1 MSFLVSG
8 KIDNRNSGDLR
19 GLQPLKRC
27 AKTLSSQIS
36 VNTEDIIMSLNQEVS
51 INLDGVKVLGE
62 ITYRSEADISIRI
75 TKPYMGLSNGCHIP
89 YFSRPIHSFL
99 TDYGDKMAENLLKY
113 LYELNWFMEKN
124 RKFIKLQLSL
134 HFHNGDYSDWECQN
148 RFFDSTFP
156 FIVPIDT
163 RDEVL
168 RILNISHA

>member
-1 MSFLVSG
+1 MS
-8 KIDNRNSGDLR
+8 KD
-19 GLQPLKRC
+19 QK
-27 AKTLSSQIS
+27 
-36 VNTEDIIMSLNQEVS
+36 VS
-51 INLDGVKVLGE
+51 IRVDIVDVLGE
-62 ITYRSEADISIRI
+62 ITFRSEADIVIKI
-75 TKPYMGLSNGCHIP
+75 IEPYQGLANGCHIP

-113 LYELNWFMEKN
+113 LYELSWFLEKN

-163 RDEVL
+163 RGEVIKL
-168 RILNISHA
+168 LKYDA